1 MIAINQ
7 LEWNAC
13 MHYMGMG
20 VFDVQGYALVNC
32 LVVKLFP
39 KVFFDSW
46 IAFFLIDFRICF
58 LSFHYDS

>member
-1 MIAINQ
+1 
-7 LEWNAC
+7 

-58 LSFHYDS
+58 LSFHNDS

>member
-13 MHYMGMG
+13 MHYMEME

-32 LVVKLFP
+32 LVVKLSP
-39 KVFFDSW
+39 KGLFRFVDCV
-46 IAFFLIDFRICF
+46 FLIDFRICF